1 MIRRPQRS
9 TRTDTLFPYTT
20 LFRSILTHLQE
31 GSIPLKWAMPDAPG
45 HEIVLPDPEPLS
57 VFERLVPGK
66 MLMHR
71 VELHYIEA
79 VMEAQDLAQLQER
92 ERNPGA
98 GTRAIGDADSTRSEG
113 HTTEL
118 QSLMAIYNA

>member
-1 MIRRPQRS
+1 
-9 TRTDTLFPYTT
+9 
-20 LFRSILTHLQE
+20 
-31 GSIPLKWAMPDAPG
+31 
-45 HEIVLPDPEPLS
+45 
-57 VFERLVPGK
+57 

-98 GTRAIGDADSTRSEG
+98 GPRAIGDADSTPNRLLRHAVGGLSPQRRQLGLADNERLLNPLAVLATRARPDG
-113 HTTEL
+113 L
-118 QSLMAIYNA
+118 QRHDHPIASTDAPPAIAVPGR